1 MRRKSSWPRGGAFDF
16 ENKNTEVWQGES
28 ESPARSSRQS
38 LCSCLHNVAPD
49 SITAYPRWCGQDCE
63 NGDCTLA
70 HCCERISSPVGLNL
84 GGDGPEAIA
93 LAVAAEVQAW
103 HNGKL
108 AASRRLTPERVAEHT
123 ANRTSSRYLPT
134 ECAVK

>member
-63 NGDCTLA
+63 NGDCTLV
-70 HCCERISSPVGLNL
+70 HCCESNRHWQITVAIVHCGLEDMQAGIGVDTCN
-84 GGDGPEAIA
+84 PIAWSEAITTDRKGVRDA
-93 LAVAAEVQAW
+93 DA
-103 HNGKL
+103 G
-108 AASRRLTPERVAEHT
+108 
-123 ANRTSSRYLPT
+123 
-134 ECAVK
+134 